1 MEDLTPGEK
10 TFGARQHLT
19 MQQLRQQKCGN
30 SFARSSAAEGH
41 RAAEMQRESSR
52 SPRHPENG
60 GFDPSSIE
68 LPRDD
73 RVTCPP
79 AAGESGSHP
88 TSLSADHDKTC
99 TKSQRLQLMQK
110 ALMEQ
115 QQQLFRQREQLQ
127 QQQLLLSQRAH
138 ERNATPQSLAQL
150 FAELHES
157 RQLPLQHSDPRY
169 RDAPQEQKH
178 HGQAADSYRAS
189 VGGSSGG
196 EAGDSTGGGHCG
208 EHNVGTVFRFKFEGR
223 ESATLSCWTDRR
235 RVLRAVALLDAGI
248 VLKYTLRSLGR
259 PNSTLQLAGASPSS
273 EGSRLDSVDKE
284 AARGAHAFKAHHRC
298 PGLPLFPW
306 NSTQS
311 FRGHYDLTS
320 NKVLQVHGRPLP
332 AEALFAGFSAWA
344 PWRHCLRVTLSA
356 RRCAIRTRRCWRALV
371 PLFPR
376 RNAYTPAAVLSDD
389 DVDVY
394 TDIGPRA
401 SMVALPTPRPQTW
414 KPPREPFTT
423 PGLYVMTEE
432 GGSIVASWAVAADNE
447 GHLRRR
453 VASIDLAEGNVN
465 REAAVCRRKRPAR
478 QSLLP
483 GHVTAEKL
491 DSESGSG
498 VPDQLSALEK
508 WYGEVAQEPLTAQQ
522 LRRLTLAEYAA
533 GFAQYAEEL
542 IVSLEKLI
550 ETRQSSPFL
559 GREADGCG
567 CSCSICVGL
576 PCRVRLAWR
585 RQLMAFELAVD
596 KAAAARHHS
605 DSSVEDSDR
614 DEPEAGS
621 RIRLAAA
628 GRCRKGRWEWCR
640 RCPLGCRM
648 QLCLILHE
656 LYQPLVLT
664 GQGLRSTLA
673 QVLLR
678 LRRYVTLSP
687 LASDFLMQRVGEIR
701 LSSAAERGK
710 AGVQDAVV
718 EVQRI
723 GEPDLSH
730 EASWSIRD
738 WAEVCWQR
746 REHRRRGL
754 SSSKVVASDNLDRS
768 VARLSMLSS
777 PLLHPGSATEAMR
790 GAHMFSAV
798 DNEYCSTYPL
808 LPKARASMLMDGR
821 ALDQLTRPDVRVSQ
835 GREVKLTDGLETLA
849 LRAAAAAA
857 VGMSCDEDADET
869 AKHMNLSYPVSI
881 ASSPSA
887 CSTPPRHSSRPRI
900 GRSFAIPRG
909 KSGTQIQI
917 GERAPEDATWASLE
931 ECQLHVHCDGTAKA
945 RRCTGAERDEG
956 GRAGYGK
963 DVNDGDALDVSPRRL
978 RRAHRARL
986 TSEEPQ
992 LLPPRRVDI
1001 PRRVMPL
1008 VPWWWD
1014 DYVKTGEASTAATTA
1029 FKGSGDCA
1037 SDGSSSVSST
1047 ISLTASPH
1055 LFRLRCQEMQ
1065 KLPFGGS
1072 ASPSQNHDVSA
1083 NPDALASVS
1092 EAAGSKGLT
1101 SVGTKTDVSFPAEDL
1116 HEAVTDFHAEAGG
1129 EPAIELIHAAAQL
1142 VDSLDSWPSD
1152 FDALGLTK
1160 AREETQCRDLLFA
1173 DTLEQIAKDGQ
1184 TSVSIDAAHASGLL
1198 HTHGRGSKQVKSSG
1212 VTDTLKPGSS
1222 HGLLTFVSSVLTAPS
1237 VEEAESL
1244 KGFELLQGA
1253 LRMLFSSSDA
1263 LQEDSQ
1269 RTTGAAKSAG
1279 CTFFESFSINGECQ
1293 RAPTQQR
1300 HTYPE
1305 QVESTAS
1312 FAGGSAADD
1321 AVTVVERRP
1330 EMTERSGV
1338 GRLRGSVLPS
1348 SSACSSTPLLR
1359 SLAASAVPAVEPA
1372 LGRLAVDDF
1381 YANPSSKR
1389 AISYRDAHEPFDKD
1403 YTDIQIRCAY
1413 CPLRNE
1419 SAGIAFLVF
1428 RVCLTSLSAFRNTTI
1443 DGGSGWASREP
1454 SAGNLSD
1461 FSASHCSMSVDSSL
1475 SSRGMSLC
1483 SRATSNTGSAS
1494 DASLQNGGTAQ
1505 GFRVQD
1511 GPTRSRRGR
1520 SRPPSSGRA
1529 GGGGGNS
1536 STPTGVYL
1544 DVARKLWRC
1553 QWRENGRFK
1562 TKSFPLNQ
1570 YKTLKEARKACVIFR
1585 CLMGGWEVQPAWLG
1599 DDEGAD
1605 IEPSE
1610 QLESQTTPASPAR
1623 ANLGLNE
1630 TQLKEAQA

>member
-1 MEDLTPGEK
+1 MEELTPQEK
-10 TFGARQHLT
+10 TFTARQHFTMEQPPQQRSDNSSLGSLT
-19 MQQLRQQKCGN
+19 
-30 SFARSSAAEGH
+30 AEGLT
-41 RAAEMQRESSR
+41 AEGMHLEALSP
-52 SPRHPENG
+52 PRHPEDD
-60 GFDPSSIE
+60 GFGLSQVE
-68 LPRDD
+68 LSRDD
-73 RVTCPP
+73 RVMYQS
-79 AAGESGSHP
+79 ASGESGSHSTP
-88 TSLSADHDKTC
+88 MSADHKPC

-110 ALMEQ
+110 TLMEQ
-115 QQQLFRQREQLQ
+115 QQQLCRQREQLQ

-138 ERNATPQSLAQL
+138 ERHATPQSLAQL

-157 RQLPLQHSDPRY
+157 RQLQLQHSDPHY
-169 RDAPQEQKH
+169 RDAPQEEKR
-178 HGQAADSYRAS
+178 HGQAVDSYRAS
-189 VGGSSGG
+189 AGGSSGG
-196 EAGDSTGGGHCG
+196 ETGKSTGGRHCG
-208 EHNVGTVFRFKFEGR
+208 APDVNTLFGCKLEGR
-223 ESATLSCWTDRR
+223 DSANPLCWTDKR
-235 RVLRAVALLDAGI
+235 RVLRAVALLDAGV

-259 PNSTLQLAGASPSS
+259 SSCTLQLAGASPSS
-273 EGSRLDSVDKE
+273 EGSRLDSFDKE
-284 AARGAHAFKAHHRC
+284 EALGANASRARQRC
-298 PGLPLFPW
+298 PGLPPFPW
-306 NSTQS
+306 YSTQN
-311 FRGHYDLTS
+311 FRGQYDLAGG
-320 NKVLQVHGRPLP
+320 KVLQVHGQPLP
-332 AEALFAGFSAWA
+332 AAALFAGFSARA

-394 TDIGPRA
+394 TDIGPRG
-401 SMVALPTPRPQTW
+401 SMLTPSTARPQSW

-423 PGLYVMTEE
+423 PGLYVMTDQ
-432 GGSIVASWAVAADNE
+432 GGSIIASWAVAADNE
-447 GHLRRR
+447 GHLKRR
-453 VASIDLAEGNVN
+453 VASIDPAGGNVN
-465 REAAVCRRKRPAR
+465 REAAACKRKRGPA
-478 QSLLP
+478 QQPLLP
-483 GHVTAEKL
+483 GLLTAEKI
-491 DSESGSG
+491 ECEPGS
-498 VPDQLSALEK
+498 VTFNQLNALEE
-508 WYGEVAQEPLTAQQ
+508 WYSEVAQESLTAQHFQ
-522 LRRLTLAEYAA
+522 RLTLDEYAA
-533 GFAQYAEEL
+533 AFAKYAEEL

-550 ETRQSSPFL
+550 ETRQSSPFS

-585 RQLMAFELAVD
+585 RQLMAFEVAVD

-621 RIRLAAA
+621 RLRLTA
-628 GRCRKGRWEWCR
+628 GGRSRKGRWEWCR

-701 LSSAAERGK
+701 VSSAAERGK
-710 AGVQDAVV
+710 AGVQDTAG
-718 EVQRI
+718 EEQRV
-723 GEPDLSH
+723 GEPDASR
-730 EASWSIRD
+730 EASWSTRD

-746 REHRRRGL
+746 REHRRHGL
-754 SSSKVVASDNLDRS
+754 SSSEVVASDNLDRS

-777 PLLHPGSATEAMR
+777 PLLHPGSAAETMKS
-790 GAHMFSAV
+790 AHIFSAV

-808 LPKARASMLMDGR
+808 LPKTRDSVLMESPAS
-821 ALDQLTRPDVRVSQ
+821 DQLRPLDARVSQ
-835 GREVKLTDGLETLA
+835 GPEVKLPEGLETVA

-857 VGMSCDEDADET
+857 VGMSCDEDAEEA

-887 CSTPPRHSSRPRI
+887 CSTPPRQSSRPPM
-900 GRSFAIPRG
+900 GRLSALPRG
-909 KSGTQIQI
+909 KSGAQNQT
-917 GERAPEDATWASLE
+917 GERAPEDATSPSLE

-963 DVNDGDALDVSPRRL
+963 DANDGDAVDVSPRRL
-978 RRAHRARL
+978 RRAQRARL
-986 TSEEPQ
+986 TSDEPQ
-992 LLPPRRVDI
+992 LPPSRRVDI

-1014 DYVKTGEASTAATTA
+1014 DYVKTGEATTAAPTA

-1055 LFRLRCQEMQ
+1055 LFRLRCQEVQ
-1065 KLPFGGS
+1065 KLPLGKS
-1072 ASPSQNHDVSA
+1072 ASSSQNDSLA
-1083 NPDALASVS
+1083 SSDALAGVS
-1092 EAAGSKGLT
+1092 EAAGNKGPI
-1101 SVGTKTDVSFPAEDL
+1101 SVGAKTDVSLPAEDL
-1116 HEAVTDFHAEAGG
+1116 HGAITDSHGEAGG

-1142 VDSLDSWPSD
+1142 VDSLDTWPSD
-1152 FDALGLTK
+1152 FDALEFAR
-1160 AREETQCRDLLFA
+1160 AREETQGRDFLSA
-1173 DTLEQIAKDGQ
+1173 DTLEQSINGQ
-1184 TSVSIDAAHASGLL
+1184 TAGSSGAAHASGLL
-1198 HTHGRGSKQVKSSG
+1198 LTHGRRSKQVKSSG

-1222 HGLLTFVSSVLTAPS
+1222 QGSLTFVSSVLTAPS
-1237 VEEAESL
+1237 AEDAESL

-1253 LRMLFSSSDA
+1253 LRMLFSPSDA
-1263 LQEDSQ
+1263 LQEDLQ
-1269 RTTGAAKSAG
+1269 RTTSAAEGTEA
-1279 CTFFESFSINGECQ
+1279 
-1293 RAPTQQR
+1293 TQQWR
-1300 HTYPE
+1300 TYPE
-1305 QVESTAS
+1305 QVVGTAS
-1312 FAGGSAADD
+1312 LAGESVVD
-1321 AVTVVERRP
+1321 AVTTVDRRP
-1330 EMTERSGV
+1330 KMTERSGV
-1338 GRLRGSVLPS
+1338 GRPRGSDLAS
-1348 SSACSSTPLLR
+1348 SSTCPTTPLLR
-1359 SLAASAVPAVEPA
+1359 SLAASAAPAVEPA

-1403 YTDIQIRCAY
+1403 YTDIQIRW
-1413 CPLRNE
+1413 R
-1419 SAGIAFLVF
+1419 
-1428 RVCLTSLSAFRNTTI
+1428 RVVVRTI

-1461 FSASHCSMSVDSSL
+1461 FSVSHCSMSVDSSR

-1494 DASLQNGGTAQ
+1494 DASLQNGGNPQ
-1505 GFRVQD
+1505 SSRGHD

-1520 SRPPSSGRA
+1520 SRPPSSGRNA
-1529 GGGGGNS
+1529 GGGGNS

-1610 QLESQTTPASPAR
+1610 QIESQTAPASP
-1623 ANLGLNE
+1623 E
-1630 TQLKEAQA
+1630 PQVKEAQA